1 MPFGQLRPVRR
12 KNDDRRP
19 SPSSS
24 SLRLVA
30 LGGLG
35 EVGMNC
41 MLVETDRDAFVLDCG
56 VTFPEKTFGADISHA
71 RFDYLEERR
80 DRIRAIVVTH
90 GHEDHVGAVPY
101 LLRRL
106 DVPVYGP
113 PYALALLEK
122 RLTEVEVPDPVD
134 ARPLASG
141 RSFGIGDDF
150 EIEPFAVNHSLPDA
164 HGLVMRTPA
173 GIVVHTG
180 DFKIEADPIEGQ
192 RFDRAVLERASRE
205 GVRLLLSDSTNIDVE
220 GRAATERECAAALE
234 PMIANAR
241 RRVVVSTFASNS
253 FRLQTLVEIAKRTR
267 RKIALLGRSMWTHAR
282 IQESLGHLD
291 GLSKLLV
298 PTERMESTPREE
310 LLVIATGSQGE
321 APAALSRLA
330 RGTHPDLEL
339 DPGDMVILSSRIIP
353 GAEVT
358 VHSLIDALE
367 RRGVEVRHRRT
378 DPALHASGHACRGEQ
393 TEMIELVRPQI
404 FMPVH
409 GTFHH
414 LKTHA
419 QVARDLG
426 VRETLV
432 VENGAVVELDDAGL
446 SVIGHTP
453 TGRVHCAA
461 GDEIADAVL
470 KDRAL
475 IAMHGVVFAAVPIS
489 RDLERLSHPRVTSRG
504 LLDPLD
510 ADDDELVREA
520 EHHLHRALKAKLRDF
535 ERPDEVREAASRA
548 LKRFFHD
555 ELGRKPLVSV
565 VLVAL

>member
-1 MPFGQLRPVRR
+1 M
-12 KNDDRRP
+12 NDDRRP
-19 SPSSS
+19 SPPSSA
-24 SLRLVA
+24 LRFVA

-71 RFDYLEERR
+71 RFDYLLERR

-101 LLRRL
+101 LLREL

-113 PYALALLEK
+113 PYALGLLEK
-122 RLTEVEVPDPVD
+122 RLSEVEVPGRVD
-134 ARPLASG
+134 IRPLSSG
-141 RSFGIGDDF
+141 RSFGVGDDF
-150 EIEPFAVNHSLPDA
+150 ELEPFAVHHSLPDA

-192 RFDRAVLERASRE
+192 RFDREVLERASRE

-220 GRAATERECAAALE
+220 GRSGTERACAAALE
-234 PMIANAR
+234 PMIASAR
-241 RRVVVSTFASNS
+241 RRVVVATFASNS
-253 FRLQTLVEIAKRTR
+253 FRLQTLVEIAKRQR

-282 IQESLGHLD
+282 LQESLGHLD

-298 PTERMESTPREE
+298 PTDRLESMPREE
-310 LLVIATGSQGE
+310 VLVIATGSQGE
-321 APAALSRLA
+321 PPAALARLA
-330 RGTHPDLEL
+330 RGTHPDLVL
-339 DPGDMVILSSRIIP
+339 DPGDMVILSSRVIP
-353 GAEVT
+353 GAEVA

-367 RRGVEVRHRRT
+367 RRGVEVRHRRS
-378 DPALHASGHACRGEQ
+378 DPALHASGHACRAEQ
-393 TEMIELVRPQI
+393 AEMIELVRPQI

-414 LKTHA
+414 LRTHA
-419 QVARDLG
+419 ELARSLG

-432 VENGAVVELDDAGL
+432 VENGTVVELDERGL
-446 SVIGHTP
+446 AAIGHTP
-453 TGRVHCAA
+453 TGRVHCAE

-475 IAMHGVVFAAVPIS
+475 IAMHGIAFAAVPIS
-489 RDLERLSHPRVTSRG
+489 RDLERLGAPRVTSRG
-504 LLDPLD
+504 LLDPQNP
-510 ADDDELVREA
+510 DDDELVREA
-520 EHHLHRALKAKLRDF
+520 EHHLHRALKGKLRDF
-535 ERPDEVREAASRA
+535 ERPEEVREAAARA

-565 VLVAL
+565 VLVAQ